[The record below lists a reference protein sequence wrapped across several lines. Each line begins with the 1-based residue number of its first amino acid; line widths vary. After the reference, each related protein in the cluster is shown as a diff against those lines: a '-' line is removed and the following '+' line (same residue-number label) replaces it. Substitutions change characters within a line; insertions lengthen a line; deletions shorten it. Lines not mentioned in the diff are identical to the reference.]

1 MRVLFLGDVFGP
13 AGLRAVEAHVKPL
26 RAELEL
32 DLVVANGE
40 NVADGAGIT
49 GRLAERLLNA
59 GCDCLTLGNHTWRRG
74 GIGPYLVTAERV
86 VRPANFLASLP
97 GRGLTFV
104 PAADGTVVAVI
115 NLLGGLTLHPA
126 RSAFE
131 IVDGLVDEARA
142 RTPFVLVDMH
152 GEATSEKV
160 AMGWHLAGRV
170 SAVVGTHTHVQ
181 TNDARVL
188 DGGTAYVSDLGMT
201 GPHDSV
207 IGVKKEIILRRFLT
221 QLPQRSE
228 PADSDVRLEGAVLE
242 LDGTGKAT
250 AMELFRRS
258 A

>member
-1 MRVLFLGDVFGP
+1 M
-13 AGLRAVEAHVKPL
+13 
-26 RAELEL
+26 
-32 DLVVANGE
+32 
-40 NVADGAGIT
+40 
-49 GRLAERLLNA
+49 
-59 GCDCLTLGNHTWRRG
+59 
-74 GIGPYLVTAERV
+74 
-86 VRPANFLASLP
+86 
-97 GRGLTFV
+97 
-104 PAADGTVVAVI
+104 AVI
-115 NLLGGLTLHPA
+115 NLLGGLTLQPA

-131 IVDGLVDEARA
+131 IVDGLVAQATA

-228 PADSDVRLEGAVLE
+228 PADADVRLEGAVLE
-242 LDGTGKAT
+242 LTAPARRPRSSSSAAAPDRGKARLSGFGASVPCTRGGHRGRT
-250 AMELFRRS
+250 APMQRPLSQAHGQRLILYPS
-258 A
+258 HS